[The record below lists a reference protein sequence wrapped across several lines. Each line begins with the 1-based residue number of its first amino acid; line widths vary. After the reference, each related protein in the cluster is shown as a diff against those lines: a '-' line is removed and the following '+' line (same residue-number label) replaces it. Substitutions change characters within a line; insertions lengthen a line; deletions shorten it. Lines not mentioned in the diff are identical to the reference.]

1 MTDTTVKPF
10 PPFEL
15 FVRQLILDKLVDP
28 VTSDPVAPEL
38 VGGDLAFDAATQPF
52 YIRLNRFAGSTDRLE
67 GRFIFDLEVFGQDW
81 QETESR
87 AGALEALLL
96 GYPHVVEVGDQ
107 KMVFDSVFQNVGVFE
122 LPWEDD
128 TVNRLGATYVILARR
143 R

>member
-1 MTDTTVKPF
+1 MTNTVKPF
-10 PPFEL
+10 PAFEL
-15 FVRQLILDKLVDP
+15 FVRQLIVDKLVDP
-28 VTSDPVAPEL
+28 VSGDPADAEL
-38 VGGDLAFDAATQPF
+38 VGGDLAYDASSPY
-52 YIRLNRFAGSTDRLE
+52 YIRINRFAGSTDRLE
-67 GRFIFDLEVFGQDW
+67 GRFIFDLEVFGTDW

-87 AGALEALLL
+87 AAALEALLL